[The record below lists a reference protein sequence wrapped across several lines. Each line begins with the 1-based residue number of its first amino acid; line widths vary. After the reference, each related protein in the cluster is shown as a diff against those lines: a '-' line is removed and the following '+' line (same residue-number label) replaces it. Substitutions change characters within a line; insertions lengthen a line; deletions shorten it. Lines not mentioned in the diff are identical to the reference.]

1 MAEKLKYHAFKRNTL
16 LEELQTILHEYP
28 DNEQI
33 IKELLQN
40 AEDAGAHVVKMGLC
54 TSSRS
59 EHLPDPYKKYL
70 SGPAFCFYND
80 SVFEDKDWEGIT
92 MVRKSNKHDDPLK
105 VGKFGIGFKSVFHIT
120 VCRKSIEGVAVSN
133 RCRSS
138 CPNTQ
143 TSCSNELY
151 K

>member
-80 SVFEDKDWEGIT
+80 SVFEDKDWEGIR

-120 VCRKSIEGVAVSN
+120 VV
-133 RCRSS
+133 
-138 CPNTQ
+138 
-143 TSCSNELY
+143 
-151 K
+151 

>member
-1 MAEKLKYHAFKRNTL
+1 MSFPHLACKSGLPLLLLPSCMAEKLKYHAFKRNTL

-70 SGPAFCFYND
+70 SSLRFFLQG
-80 SVFEDKDWEGIT
+80 S
-92 MVRKSNKHDDPLK
+92 MLDPTP
-105 VGKFGIGFKSVFHIT
+105 F
-120 VCRKSIEGVAVSN
+120 
-133 RCRSS
+133 
-138 CPNTQ
+138 
-143 TSCSNELY
+143 
-151 K
+151 